1 MTAVLELAPR
11 TLPRQVKPFSGE
23 ILSSYLERLANANR
37 LDPQALRRYIA
48 EGQQSGNVQA
58 HRLATVS
65 GVPTVALEHAIANLD
80 GFPLARTYYYRTIAI
95 HPQVSAG
102 ACQMCAAARGIT
114 QLVICWKPAE
124 RVICLRHRRWTG
136 SDKNGLQPSLNC
148 QPDIIRAHT
157 QHLRLVRRFGRDEV
171 TMGFEIAAEICR
183 QWRDER
189 EHDEEFS
196 RRLAIF
202 HGPNW
207 RLSPSDPTVAAA
219 AYPEVVGLARLLI
232 SPYWRS
238 LAVAYSSHDLSLFQQ
253 EMRRTVAPAYRW
265 PQPSFSKDPLHRW
278 IIGGHRRSA
287 YDDAS
292 SNDHQDS
299 QWPES

>member
-1 MTAVLELAPR
+1 MTAVLESAPR
-11 TLPRQVKPFSGE
+11 TLPRQVRPFPGE
-23 ILSSYLERLANANR
+23 ILSSYLERLAHANR

-48 EGQQSGNVQA
+48 GGKQSGNVPA
-58 HRLATVS
+58 HRLAAVS
-65 GVPTVALEHAIANLD
+65 GARVVAVERAIANLD

-95 HPQVSAG
+95 HPQVSAA
-102 ACQMCAAARGIT
+102 ACQMCAAMRGIT
-114 QLVICWKPAE
+114 QQVICWKPAE

-136 SDKNGLQPSLNC
+136 SDKNGLQSSLDR
-148 QPDIIRAHT
+148 QPDILRAHT
-157 QHLRLVRRFGRDEV
+157 QHLRLIRRFGRDEV

-183 QWRDER
+183 QWREQR

-196 RRLAIF
+196 RRLSIF
-202 HGPNW
+202 HGPDW

-238 LAVAYSSHDLSLFQQ
+238 LAVAYSPQDCSLFQQ
-253 EMRRTVAPAYRW
+253 EMRRTVAATYRW

-278 IIGGHRRSA
+278 IIGGNRRSVA
-287 YDDAS
+287 YDVT
-292 SNDHQDS
+292 
-299 QWPES
+299 E

>member
-1 MTAVLELAPR
+1 MTAVLEFAPR
-11 TLPRQVKPFSGE
+11 TLPRQVRPFPGE
-23 ILSSYLERLANANR
+23 ILSSYLERLAHANR

-48 EGQQSGNVQA
+48 EGKQSGNVPA
-58 HRLATVS
+58 HRLAAVS
-65 GVPTVALEHAIANLD
+65 GAQAVALERAIANLD

-95 HPQVSAG
+95 HPQVSAA
-102 ACQMCAAARGIT
+102 ACQMCAAMRGIT
-114 QLVICWKPAE
+114 QQVICWKPAE
-124 RVICLRHRRWTG
+124 KVICLRHRRWTG
-136 SDKNGLQPSLNC
+136 SDRNGLQPSLDR
-148 QPDIIRAHT
+148 QPDILRAHT

-183 QWRDER
+183 QWREQR

-196 RRLAIF
+196 RRLSIF
-202 HGPNW
+202 HGPDW

-238 LAVAYSSHDLSLFQQ
+238 LAVAYSPQDCSLFQQ
-253 EMRRTVAPAYRW
+253 EMRRTVAATYRW

-278 IIGGHRRSA
+278 IIGGNCRSVA
-287 YDDAS
+287 YGVT
-292 SNDHQDS
+292 
-299 QWPES
+299 E